1 MKFKDVNN
9 KKEQSIDDYSLDRM
23 AINYLKELLAIANN
37 SPEYI
42 SAVTELYKAI
52 CRI

>member
-1 MKFKDVNN
+1 MECKNVNN

-23 AINYLKELLAIANN
+23 ARNYLKELLTIENN

-42 SAVTELYKAI
+42 SAVTKLYKAI
-52 CRI
+52 YRI